1 MSVQGFQGAR
11 VISSC
16 ACCEMREYRL
26 SEQDAFCFAV
36 CESDLILRPV
46 NPNLTDSQ
54 MHAGSHSVG
63 DKNTTTVASS
73 GKRSEGAAAGRLDFV
88 CRILAD
94 TVTDILDQCGFLVDK
109 VAACTDILL
118 GGGWK
123 PEVFL
128 SAAFGDSLLDLQPS
142 ECTCLI
148 CMPEAHTPS
157 KLRNVLA
164 RMILLTLVTPSL
176 GPSGVLSA
184 LLLASLGGLVLGK
197 EGENNKR
204 ADYADHGDLLPVAAV
219 TCATVIIAV
228 RAFV

>member
-16 ACCEMREYRL
+16 ACCEMREYKL

-36 CESDLILRPV
+36 CESDFILRPV

-73 GKRSEGAAAGRLDFV
+73 GKRSEDAAAGRFDFV

-94 TVTDILDQCGFLVDK
+94 TVKDILDQRGFLVDK
-109 VAACTDILL
+109 VAACTNILL
-118 GGGWK
+118 GDGWK
-123 PEVFL
+123 PEAFL
-128 SAAFGDSLLDLQPS
+128 SAAFGDSLLELQPS
-142 ECTCLI
+142 ECTCRI

-176 GPSGVLSA
+176 RPSGVLFA
-184 LLLASLGGLVLGK
+184 LLLVSLGGLVLGK
-197 EGENNKR
+197 EGENNER

-219 TCATVIIAV
+219 ICATVIIAV

>member
-1 MSVQGFQGAR
+1 
-11 VISSC
+11 
-16 ACCEMREYRL
+16 MREYRL

-46 NPNLTDSQ
+46 TPNLIDSQ
-54 MHAGSHSVG
+54 MHADSHSVG

-128 SAAFGDSLLDLQPS
+128 SAAFSDILLDLQPS

-164 RMILLTLVTPSL
+164 KMILLTLVTPSL
-176 GPSGVLSA
+176 GPSNVLSA
-184 LLLASLGGLVLGK
+184 LLLASLGELVLEK
-197 EGENNKR
+197 EGENNER
-204 ADYADHGDLLPVAAV
+204 ADYADHGDLLPIAAV
-219 TCATVIIAV
+219 ICATVIIAV